1 MFTIDG
7 LSTNPI
13 LGYDF
18 NQEFSDDLYRV
29 ITSRIATFCSEHQLR
44 RHASSGAMEF
54 KKLRRNLSSRIYY
67 GLHQESEL
75 VQKVELVNI

>member
-44 RHASSGAMEF
+44 RTQVQGLWNSKSYVEASQF
-54 KKLRRNLSSRIYY
+54 PNILWFTPRI
-67 GLHQESEL
+67 
-75 VQKVELVNI
+75 